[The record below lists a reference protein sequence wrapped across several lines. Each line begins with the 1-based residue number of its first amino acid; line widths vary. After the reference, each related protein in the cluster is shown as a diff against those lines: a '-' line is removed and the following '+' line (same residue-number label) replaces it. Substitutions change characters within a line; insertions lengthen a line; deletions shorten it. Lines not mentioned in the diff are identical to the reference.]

1 MILIRKKVSLVVLGK
16 KKKLNNVK
24 KVVKESNAEDPEIE
38 EEMNQIIMEEAE
50 DDKSSSFSFEEDSSQ
65 NSESL
70 TSQTSTDLSSTQDE
84 FARQVPEI
92 AVSDDVKE
100 KISKKVKK
108 LKKKETDIKFSD
120 PRGVVYIGRLPYGF
134 FEDQLR
140 GFFSQFGIVTRLR
153 VSRNKKTG
161 NPKHYCF
168 IEFLDPIVATI
179 VADTMDGYIM
189 FEKSLKCKVIP
200 PEKVHPKTFNG
211 ANRRFFPKRTRITHR
226 KLHNTPKTEKQINK
240 LVSKEKK
247 KREKIQNLGI
257 NYDFPGYSSAKNEGV
272 EAVKESDK

>member
-1 MILIRKKVSLVVLGK
+1 
-16 KKKLNNVK
+16 VK
-24 KVVKESNAEDPEIE
+24 KVVKDSNEEDPEIE
-38 EEMNQIIMEEAE
+38 EEMNQLIMEEEKE
-50 DDKSSSFSFEEDSSQ
+50 DDKSSSFSFEEESSQ

-70 TSQTSTDLSSTQDE
+70 SSHTSTDLSSTQDE
-84 FARQVPEI
+84 FAQQVPEI
-92 AVSDDVKE
+92 VVSDEVKE
-100 KISKKVKK
+100 KISKKVRK
-108 LKKKETDIKFSD
+108 LKKKETDIKLSD
-120 PRGVVYIGRLPYGF
+120 PRGVIYIGRLPYGF

-168 IEFLDPIVATI
+168 IEFLDSVVATI
-179 VADTMDGYIM
+179 VSDTMDGYIM
-189 FEKSLKCKVIP
+189 FGKSLKCKVIP
-200 PEKVHPKTFNG
+200 PEKVHPRTFNG
-211 ANRRFFPKRTRITHR
+211 SNKKYYPKRTRILHR

-247 KREKIQNLGI
+247 KREKLQNLGI

-272 EAVKESDK
+272 KEEVKESE